1 MNNNVRSVKFTA
13 TYVAILG
20 VLTALVC
27 ILQLTVGSVK
37 IGVTSFSLVLIPIV
51 IGSCVLGP
59 VAGGILGSIFGLITL
74 ICGINGMDPFTNL
87 LFNTSPVGTTLIC
100 MLKGALCGVVPGLIY
115 KAMEKTNPKLGV
127 VLACASAPIV
137 NTGIFIIGMML
148 LMSPFSTALGYSAG
162 GNYVYFVVI
171 VCAGVNFLVE
181 FIVNMA
187 LSSAVVTVIKYA
199 KAKYE
204 SKL

>member
-1 MNNNVRSVKFTA
+1 MNDNVRNGKYTA

-27 ILQLTVGSVK
+27 ILQLAVGMVHV
-37 IGVTSFSLVLIPIV
+37 GVTSFSLSLIPIV
-51 IGSCVLGP
+51 LGACILGP

-74 ICGINGMDPFTNL
+74 ICGINGMDAFTNL

-100 MLKGALCGVVPGLIY
+100 MLKGALCGIIPGIVY
-115 KAMEKTNPKLGV
+115 KALVRKNQKLSA
-127 VLACASAPIV
+127 VLACACSPVV
-137 NTGIFIIGMML
+137 NTGIFVVGMLL
-148 LMSPFSTALGYSAG
+148 LMSPFSKALGVSAG

-171 VCAGVNFLVE
+171 GCAGINFLVE

-199 KAKYE
+199 TAKYE
-204 SKL
+204 SKK